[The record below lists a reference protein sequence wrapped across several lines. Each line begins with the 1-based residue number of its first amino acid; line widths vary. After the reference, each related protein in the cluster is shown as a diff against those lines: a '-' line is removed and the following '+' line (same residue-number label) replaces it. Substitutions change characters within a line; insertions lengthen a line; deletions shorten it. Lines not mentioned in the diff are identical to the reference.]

1 MESRKNPIT
10 VIETKDGSFSLKRSD
25 LNESY
30 HSEYGALSETKLVF
44 IDYGFLYW
52 CNNNPNAN
60 PNVLEIGFGS
70 GLNAIA
76 TMKFNPAKVYYE
88 TIELYPVPVEL
99 IQKLNYGKLLSMEKE
114 FETMH
119 LSPWKETVEIDNT
132 FSISKHHTAAQN
144 YDFGSERFD
153 IVYLD
158 AFSPDNEPELWT
170 VDFFK
175 KIYQS
180 CRANAVLTT
189 YCCKGIVKRALKEA
203 GFQIEKLPG
212 PEGKREVLRAI
223 KLI

>member
-1 MESRKNPIT
+1 MISL
-10 VIETKDGSFSLKRSD
+10 IETKDGSFSLKRSD

-52 CNNNPNAN
+52 CKNNPDSN
-60 PNVLEIGFGS
+60 PRVLEIGFGS

-76 TMKFNPAKVYYE
+76 TMKFADRKTEFE
-88 TIELYPVPVEL
+88 TLELYPVPIEM
-99 IQKLNYGKLLSMEKE
+99 IRRLNYGKLLEMEAE
-114 FETMH
+114 FDYMH
-119 LSPWKETVEIDNT
+119 TSAWNERTEINHNFTLSKYN
-132 FSISKHHTAAQN
+132 TAAQEF
-144 YDFGSERFD
+144 DFGKERFD
-153 IVYLD
+153 VVYLD
-158 AFSPDNEPELWT
+158 AFSPDNEPDLWT

-189 YCCKGIVKRALKEA
+189 DCCKGIVKRALKEA